1 MRKENQKQNA
11 FTLIELLVVI
21 AIIALLV
28 SILLPSLNKAKDLAN
43 QVVCGSNQHSIGMA
57 FLMYANEYDGRL
69 PMPLVKSGVI
79 YGTAVLADYGQGHGG
94 FGKLLDVGMVDNRE
108 LFICPKRSNWTS
120 TWWSPYTMR
129 IEPPTQWPT
138 GATNAN
144 FFQNPGAW
152 KLPDGGTYWLAA
164 DLYYEYNHGQDGINV
179 LFQDGHVTW
188 DSEIP
193 YGYALMNECFD
204 EN

>member
-1 MRKENQKQNA
+1 MRKDRQKA

-43 QVVCGSNQHSIGMA
+43 QVVCGSNQHSIGIA
-57 FLMYANEYDGRL
+57 LLMYANDYDGRL

-79 YGTAVLADYGQGHGG
+79 YGTGVLAEYGQGHGG
-94 FGKLLDVGMVDNRE
+94 FGKLIDAGFVDNRE
-108 LFICPKRSNWTS
+108 IFICPKRSDWTS

-129 IEPPTQWPT
+129 IEPPAEWPI

-144 FFQNPGAW
+144 FFQNPDAW
-152 KLPDGGTYWLAA
+152 KIPDTGTYWLAA

-188 DSEIP
+188 ESQIP
-193 YGYALMNECFD
+193 YGYSLMNECFD